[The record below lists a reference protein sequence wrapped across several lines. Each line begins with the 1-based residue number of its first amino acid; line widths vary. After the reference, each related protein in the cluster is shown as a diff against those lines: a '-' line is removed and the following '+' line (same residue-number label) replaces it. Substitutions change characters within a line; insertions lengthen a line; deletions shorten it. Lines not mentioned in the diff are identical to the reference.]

1 MKKQILPA
9 LALLTTVAAF
19 SLPSHA
25 AGFNYTY
32 AQATYDDF
40 SIDFGSPVPGFD
52 GDGFTG
58 AGSFALG
65 KGFFI
70 NGSFS
75 FWDLDKTSAD
85 IDNWQV
91 GGGWH
96 MSLKP
101 NLDLVFSGAFG
112 NVDQSGGAG
121 TSVDT
126 DFLAARAAVRY
137 RINKKFEI
145 GGGIG
150 FVDFDEGD
158 NETEFHFNGLWNFTD
173 RISGFAE
180 YRDND
185 VVESISIG
193 ARFYFKT
200 KRR

>member
-9 LALLTTVAAF
+9 LALLATATFAM
-19 SLPSHA
+19 PGHA

-40 SIDFGSPVPGFD
+40 SIDFGIPGIPNFD

-58 AGSFALG
+58 AGSFDLG
-65 KGFFI
+65 KGFFV
-70 NGSFS
+70 NGSYS
-75 FWDLDKTSAD
+75 FWDLDSTPVD
-85 IDNWQV
+85 VDTWQA

-112 NVDQSGGAG
+112 KTKLSNGGV
-121 TSVDT
+121 SVDS

-150 FVDFDEGD
+150 FVDFDEAD

-180 YRDND
+180 FRDND

-200 KRR
+200 KRK